1 MGRLY
6 SPHGT
11 DAMGKTLRR
20 VIPGSRLL
28 PTDRTAILQSGLLH
42 IRPGDR

>member
-6 SPHGT
+6 PPPGT

-28 PTDRTAILQSGLLH
+28 VTDRAAIL
-42 IRPGDR
+42 